1 MMDKQSA
8 FLENKYVALWACS
21 LLMVLALLGV
31 RPAEAGGL
39 AKVTPC
45 HILTSPPCSLS
56 VPANAVEAH
65 LVLGA
70 PPGIYHDPDPVP
82 SSSPSAGRVP
92 LYTLWLLTRGDWH
105 CLIRSETHPSV
116 ERQRALC
123 FPLIDPDW
131 TATNA
136 PCAAPVYDDGNWA
149 CDAMTPWRTR

>member
-1 MMDKQSA
+1 MDRQSA
-8 FLENKYVALWACS
+8 FLENKAVGACS

-31 RPAEAGGL
+31 TPAEAGGPD
-39 AKVTPC
+39 KVTAKAGESR
-45 HILTSPPCSLS
+45 L
-56 VPANAVEAH
+56 AQ
-65 LVLGA
+65 GA
-70 PPGIYHDPDPVP
+70 PPGIYHDPPPIPP
-82 SSSPSAGRVP
+82 SFPSAGRVP
-92 LYTLWLLTRGDWH
+92 LYALWLLTRGDWH
-105 CLIRSETHPSV
+105 CLIRSETLPSV